1 MSSSLSEMLDRVR
14 ALAPLLDQTA
24 AERALST
31 TLTALGAVLTADE
44 VRELAPA
51 LPSELSQSLGAAAP
65 ASAPPSG
72 LFAAVAARERLPLG
86 RAIELVQ
93 ITLQALGEVLPVAT
107 RTHLERHL
115 PELSPLLEPASPPVS
130 PTDATDAVP
139 RVTRDLAGGQPGSR
153 RNVAEADPS
162 ILAHRHSVARSDD
175 PHAETKLASAA
186 GLAQER
192 EQRTLAA
199 GHPGSDRPLSGKRR

>member
-1 MSSSLSEMLDRVR
+1 MSSLSEVLERVR
-14 ALAPLLDQTA
+14 SLAPFLDQTA

-31 TLTALGAVLTADE
+31 TLKALGAVLTADE
-44 VRELAPA
+44 VRELAAA
-51 LPSELSQSLGAAAP
+51 LPSELSQSLCAAAP

-93 ITLQALGEVLPVAT
+93 ITLRALGEALPPAT
-107 RTHLERHL
+107 LTRLERHL
-115 PELSPLLEPASPPVS
+115 PELGPLLEPVPSPASPS
-130 PTDATDAVP
+130 DATDAVA
-139 RVTRDLAGGQPGSR
+139 RVTRDLAGGTPGSR
-153 RNVAEADPS
+153 RNVAEADPG

-186 GLAQER
+186 GLTQER

-199 GHPGSDRPLSGKRR
+199 GHPGSDRPLSGKRN